1 MTIRYNMFL
10 LGLLLVT
17 ATSIF
22 LTSPTIAQA
31 DTANYSYDELG
42 RLTQVT
48 IGTNITN
55 YEYDEV
61 GNILSVTTGSLT
73 NSPSITSV
81 TPTTLLVGAKTSVTF
96 TGQNLLSLNNA
107 TPLNNN
113 ILIENIAITPTKITA
128 LLTATNGSGDTVT
141 LSFRD
146 TGNTVYQT
154 NISAVSSSVVIT
166 PALVAAPPN
175 STTSA
180 SVSLNPALAVP
191 VIIGLKSSDMAVA
204 TIPDSI
210 TIPAGGSATLPIN
223 TKLTGFTSITNR
235 SDDVYGTVVTD
246 VRGGGNGVTSKP
258 VSVSITPSV
267 LSYPSAM
274 ISRPVS
280 VSIDGT
286 AQPSTPSVKVSR
298 PVSVSIDKAVVNNP
312 SVKISPLVSV
322 KISQ

>member
-1 MTIRYNMFL
+1 MYKIMNRWLF
-10 LGLLLVT
+10 V
-17 ATSIF
+17 SIVIF
-22 LTSPTIAQA
+22 LSFYYPSTSRA
-31 DTANYSYDELG
+31 DTEQYYYDDPD
-42 RLTQVT
+42 RLTQV
-48 IGTNITN
+48 INNSAITN
-55 YEYDEV
+55 FEYDEV
-61 GNILSVTTGSLT
+61 GNILSVSNGSLVNT
-73 NSPSITSV
+73 PSVSSV
-81 TPTTLLVGAKTSVTF
+81 TPTTLLVGVTTPVIF
-96 TGQNLLSLNNA
+96 NGQNLLSFNNLTA
-107 TPLNNN
+107 INSN
-113 ILIENIAITPTKITA
+113 IRIENITITPTKITA
-128 LLTATNGSGDTVT
+128 QLTTTNGSGDTIKLT
-141 LSFRD
+141 FRD
-146 TGNTVYQT
+146 TNQTIYQT
-154 NISAVSSSVVIT
+154 NIAAVSSNVIIT

-180 SVSLNPALAVP
+180 SVSLNPPLVVP
-191 VIIGLKSSDMAVA
+191 VTIGLKSSDMAVA